1 MLRGGGRQRLAS
13 MGQRVLFVLTSNDD
27 LGGVRTTGFFVG
39 EAAQPLRVL
48 HAAGVQVD
56 LAPLAGGPPPMDGR
70 DEGDRAQN
78 DFLADP
84 SIREQLRNTP
94 RLADIDPTDYD
105 AVLFVGGHGTMWDF
119 PDDPDVARV
128 GRDIFEACGI
138 VGAVCHGS
146 AALVNMTLS
155 DGTPLVAGKT
165 VAAFSNEE
173 EAAVRLTGTVPFL
186 LEDVLLE
193 RGARHTTGPT
203 FTEHVAVSDRLVT
216 GQNPKSATKVGEEIL
231 ALLRHT

>member
-1 MLRGGGRQRLAS
+1 

-39 EAAQPLRVL
+39 EAAHPWRVL
-48 HAAGVQVD
+48 HDAGVHVD
-56 LAPLAGGPPPMDGR
+56 LASIAGGQPPMDGR
-70 DEGDRAQN
+70 DERDSVQN

-84 SIREQLRNTP
+84 SIREQLHNTP
-94 RLADIDPTDYD
+94 RLADIDPADYD

-128 GRDIFEACGI
+128 GRDIYEAGGI
-138 VGAVCHGS
+138 VGAVCHGP

-186 LEDVLLE
+186 LQDALLE
-193 RGARHTTGPT
+193 RGARHIAGPA
-203 FTEHVAVSDRLVT
+203 FTEHVEVSDRLVT
-216 GQNPKSATKVGEEIL
+216 GQNPKSAAKVGEEVL